1 MSLASLGARM
11 RVKKVRMAL
20 VVAPV
25 SVLGGWAEEGNKFLS
40 KFVKNVR
47 IVKVHGKT
55 QQDRLKIIRN
65 AWRSS
70 SFEQPYLIISS
81 WGLVTSA
88 RSMKAF
94 MPPSGLSWDYVVL
107 DEAQEIK
114 NHLSTRSKCCRR
126 ICHKANTKRLLLT
139 GTPFSNNLNELWSIV
154 NMATAGKIL
163 GKIKEFNKEFGKPI
177 REQSFKNTGS
187 YAKKQG
193 DEANEKLQLTL
204 KPYLLRRMKL
214 DFLSEELPPKHEIC
228 VWVKPSKQQA
238 MMYKKKIE
246 DNFSLTKNIL
256 SSDTD
261 AAKKA
266 RLGAFQ
272 VLAELRNLMGHP
284 LRLLKGADG
293 DIRSALEQTDLNTII
308 NGSEKLG
315 LALHMLKGFKAGDHK
330 TLLFSQSTQNLDVIQ
345 YVLLK
350 QGNLTMARL
359 DG

>member
-11 RVKKVRMAL
+11 RVKKVRIAL

-25 SVLGGWAEEGNKFLS
+25 SVLGGWADEGNKFLPE
-40 KFVKNVR
+40 FVKGVR

-65 AWRSS
+65 AWRNSS
-70 SFEQPYLIISS
+70 YEQPHLIISS

-94 MPPSGLSWDYVVL
+94 MPPSGHNWDYVIL

-126 ICHKANTKRLLLT
+126 ICHKSNTKRLLLT
-139 GTPFSNNLNELWSIV
+139 GTPFSNDLNELWSIV
-154 NMATAGKIL
+154 NMATAGKVL

-177 REQSFKNTGS
+177 REQRYKNTGS
-187 YAKKQG
+187 HAKKQG
-193 DEANEKLQLTL
+193 DEANEKLQATL
-204 KPYLLRRMKL
+204 KPYLLRRLKL
-214 DFLSEELPPKHEIC
+214 DFLSEELPTKHEIC

-238 MMYKKKIE
+238 MLYKKKLDE
-246 DNFSLTKNIL
+246 SFALTQTMF
-256 SSDTD
+256 SSDSKV
-261 AAKKA
+261 ANKAK
-266 RLGAFQ
+266 LGAFQ

-284 LRLLKGADG
+284 LRLLKGVDG
-293 DIRSALEQTDLNTII
+293 SIQSALEQTDLSTVI
-308 NGSEKLG
+308 NGSEKLR
-315 LALHMLKGFKAGDHK
+315 LVLHMLKGFQAEGRK
-330 TLLFSQSTQNLDVIQ
+330 TLLFSQSTQNLDIIQ
-345 YVLLK
+345 HVLQK
-350 QGNLTMARL
+350 QGNLEIARL